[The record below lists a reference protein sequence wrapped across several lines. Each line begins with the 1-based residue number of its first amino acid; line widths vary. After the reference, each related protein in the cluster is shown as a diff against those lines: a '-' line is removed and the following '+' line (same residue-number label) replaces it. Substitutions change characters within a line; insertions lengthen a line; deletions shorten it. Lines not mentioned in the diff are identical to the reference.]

1 MRKIIF
7 AIFAFTIQI
16 SCLFAQ
22 EKKDTDTNS
31 ICEACK
37 IVHIDSVGNY
47 YVLYAKKTDNKYK
60 ILVEKKNNNCRNVV
74 IGQFYNIV
82 LSPPF
87 IETIGCYH
95 NNITHLETGE
105 VIIEKGWGRLYFGFN
120 IEGLCYKDMTLAA
133 VNDSLQKE
141 IEKLQ
146 NTSNSN
152 QNQKGKKRKRTD
164 KHGWSKLSK
173 EEMIKR
179 DTMTYYYETNPLIEE

>member
-1 MRKIIF
+1 MCNIVCFVVYITTL
-7 AIFAFTIQI
+7 I
-16 SCLFAQ
+16 CLSFAQ
-22 EKKDTDTNS
+22 NTDTNS
-31 ICEACK
+31 MCEACK

-60 ILVEKKNNNCRNVV
+60 ILVKKKNNNCRNVV

-87 IETIGCYH
+87 IETISCYH

-133 VNDSLQKE
+133 VNDSLKKE

-152 QNQKGKKRKRTD
+152 QTQKGGKKKR
-164 KHGWSKLSK
+164 
-173 EEMIKR
+173 
-179 DTMTYYYETNPLIEE
+179 TNTVGPNCQKKK

>member
-1 MRKIIF
+1 MKKIII
-7 AIFAFTIQI
+7 AIFAFTIQT

-31 ICEACK
+31 ICVACE
-37 IVHIDSVGNY
+37 IVHIDSVGSYN
-47 YVLYAKKTDNKYK
+47 VLYAKKADKKYK
-60 ILVEKKNNNCRNVV
+60 ILVKKKNNNCRNVV

-87 IETIGCYH
+87 LKTICCFC
-95 NNITHLETGE
+95 NNTTTLESGE

-141 IEKLQ
+141 IEKMQ
-146 NTSNSN
+146 NTSNGN
-152 QNQKGKKRKRTD
+152 QTPKGKKRKKTD

-179 DTMTYYYETNPLIEE
+179 DTMTYYFETNPLIEE

>member
-1 MRKIIF
+1 MKDLILSILVCM
-7 AIFAFTIQI
+7 IQT

-22 EKKDTDTNS
+22 EIKDIDTNS
-31 ICEACK
+31 MCEACK

-47 YVLYAKKTDNKYK
+47 YVLYAKKADNKYK

-87 IETIGCYH
+87 LKTICCFC
-95 NNITHLETGE
+95 NNTTTLESGE

-152 QNQKGKKRKRTD
+152 QTQKGKKRKKTD

-179 DTMTYYYETNPLIEE
+179 DTMIYYYETNPLIEE

>member
-1 MRKIIF
+1 MRKIII

-22 EKKDTDTNS
+22 EIKDIDTNS
-31 ICEACK
+31 MCEACK

-47 YVLYAKKTDNKYK
+47 YVLYAKKADNKYK

-87 IETIGCYH
+87 LKTICCFC
-95 NNITHLETGE
+95 NNTTTLESGE

-133 VNDSLQKE
+133 VNDSLQEE

-152 QNQKGKKRKRTD
+152 QTQKGKKRKKTD
-164 KHGWSKLSK
+164 KHGWAKLSK

-179 DTMTYYYETNPLIEE
+179 DTMTYYYETTPLIEE